1 MNPLAVQYTVAV
13 ANSAA
18 LEAREL
24 DQAGAATEAALR
36 STRWSLVLA
45 QGLTLA
51 AGIRLCLFIS
61 REVDRVF
68 GGIVASR
75 TDVSHQI
82 SSTAAQVSSSSRS
95 LAEGAGHQ
103 AAALEETMPPGARS
117 PRQNPNN
124 PRFNPTGQAWL
135 VGPARKAERAVL
147 KSLWRELLYTIRSL

>member
-1 MNPLAVQYTVAV
+1 VRKQLLALSRSEANFQATTALDLKAQTEMNPLAVQYTVAV

-95 LAEGAGHQ
+95 LAEGAGH
-103 AAALEETMPPGARS
+103 PPWCQITKTKS
-117 PRQNPNN
+117 QQ
-124 PRFNPTGQAWL
+124 PT
-135 VGPARKAERAVL
+135 
-147 KSLWRELLYTIRSL
+147 I